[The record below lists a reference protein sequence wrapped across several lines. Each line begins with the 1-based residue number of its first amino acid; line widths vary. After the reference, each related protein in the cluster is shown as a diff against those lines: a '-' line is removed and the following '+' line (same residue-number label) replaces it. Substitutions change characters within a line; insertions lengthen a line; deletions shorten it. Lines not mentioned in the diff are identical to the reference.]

1 MPLLKR
7 WPAAQQMIVKL
18 AGRAICLDL
27 GERLL
32 ITVAR
37 IFDELFVYP
46 ASPMVAPPY
55 HSPNEPTGNR
65 SSRHDYPPEMPG
77 VGPPLVRATAESV
90 SLLTRY
96 PKEAEPGGK
105 RRLAATKKPLPA
117 IELPSCLRAA
127 QQRNGTR
134 RRSERASTRCP
145 SCRRAQP
152 PARRQR
158 HRVS

>member
-32 ITVAR
+32 ITVTR
-37 IFDELFVYP
+37 KFDELFVYP

-77 VGPPLVRATAESV
+77 VGPPLVRADGRISFAADRDIRRKLNQALRQKTAGSD
-90 SLLTRY
+90 
-96 PKEAEPGGK
+96 KK
-105 RRLAATKKPLPA
+105 AA
-117 IELPSCLRAA
+117 
-127 QQRNGTR
+127 
-134 RRSERASTRCP
+134 AS
-145 SCRRAQP
+145 
-152 PARRQR
+152 
-158 HRVS
+158 H